1 MIWELIAN
9 ATINIRY
16 TYWRFNFLFEIMKPT
31 NNYWLNIITWNFGSW
46 KTFWLWVELY
56 DLKSKNPD
64 VCIISNVPRAITD
77 IYYNSIQ
84 DFQMILEHLYL
95 FYEETNDLVDN
106 YDSTR
111 KDIVLVMDES
121 QIYFPARWF
130 ADKKQKEL
138 REKLTIILTQCRK
151 RYTRIWCAVQRT
163 KMLDINFRRLADN
176 IRFYE
181 KTSRLWI
188 KLARLYIFECWWAI
202 DDLIWDDTDL
212 FSSEEKLLEKDINN
226 AALSSHQTELL
237 DSLLV
242 IKHPTRKLRREKNLT
257 KHISWLLE
265 NVYHLTYTE
274 FRKKLYLN
282 IYEIPDIEIT
292 NQDQIPIF
300 RYWKHLEDLYWNK
313 LVKDENIY
321 KYIN

>member
-1 MIWELIAN
+1 
-9 ATINIRY
+9 
-16 TYWRFNFLFEIMKPT
+16 MKPT
-31 NNYWLNIITWNFGSW
+31 SNYGLSIITWNFGSW

-56 DLKSKNPD
+56 ELKEKNPD
-64 VCIISNVPRAITD
+64 ICIISNVPRSITD
-77 IYYNSIQ
+77 IYYNSID
-84 DFQMILEHLYL
+84 DFQMVLNHLYM
-95 FYEETNDLVDN
+95 FYEETNETLIN
-106 YDSTR
+106 YNSTR

-176 IRFYE
+176 IRFYY
-181 KTSRLWI
+181 KDSFLWI
-188 KLARLYIFECWWAI
+188 KLARLYIFQCWGVLS
-202 DDLIWDDTDL
+202 DLMWDDSTTW
-212 FSSEEKLLEKDINN
+212 SSEEDLMSMDLNNGKLT
-226 AALSSHQTELL
+226 SHQTEILDKLL
-237 DSLLV
+237 
-242 IKHPTRKLRREKNLT
+242 IIRHPRRKLRDEKVIT

-265 NVYHLTYTE
+265 NVYHLDYGE

-282 IYEIPDIEIT
+282 VFERPIIEIK
-292 NQDQIPIF
+292 NQDNIPILQ
-300 RYWKHLEDLYWNK
+300 YWTCLENLYWEK
-313 LVKDENIY
+313 LVKYENIY